1 MAKKVVYSLLALSA
15 VPAANANAA
24 AVAAP
29 AQGTQ
34 VQGEMTAADVQE
46 VYQMLEASA
55 EDFANVINGL
65 QNQLNAGVNE
75 IEDMLGQAE
84 KFDERVDQEKLAALV
99 QLLKDSKIDIATI
112 DQGLDDIKNNEEN
125 QTEDNFA
132 KVSAP
137 AETNEYLIRL
147 EEILKAARDAFN
159 ELNAENENILA
170 NDANQAAADELQTKL
185 DELKDKEVA
194 DENKKGE
201 IDEAIKNV
209 EDQVNG
215 FKDAADKAFE
225 DGTATEFEPDPSK
238 EEIEE
243 AIQAVS
249 DQIDAINA
257 NYDAYKEVKD
267 AIDAS
272 TAAYNEAM
280 DLLQTTLG
288 GKEDYTGLLKDTQK
302 LLTDVQQNIKLADKA
317 NEEAYAEGKSVEKKD
332 ELLGMFET
340 DTDAILKIAQD
351 AIAKYEAIEAAKEAV
366 STLQENLDKVEVK
379 DEFLNKEELQ
389 TEKDDIQKEIN
400 DLSDAVKE
408 AIADPEV
415 DGSYSVEEQAAA
427 IQQKIDDLV
436 GKVEEAQKAAD
447 ENKEAYD
454 AVIASIGDLQQL
466 LDDAN
471 DKVEEKT
478 YENNDNAPVKERY
491 TKLSEELQAQI
502 DGFQKQADEANANG
516 TAVEFNENFPEA
528 SKELKAAI
536 EEYYSQPSAALNHYD
551 EVWEQLGTVDKSM
564 KELNDFINGMTADN
578 TEAKA
583 QAEELAGRIDAV
595 KGEIADAL
603 TKEGKE
609 HWEAMLAVNAPD
621 AAGGPTELDEIAT
634 AIDELMDQVKA
645 DQQAYDDE
653 QAKDARI
660 AVSNEVRD
668 RLDAIYD
675 LIEEIGDELKEENK
689 DAIGSAY
696 DELVNQFEEIQNV
709 DLAAQED
716 SYKQNKEYED
726 GDPEGATPGADG
738 ERNDNLE
745 PDDVKAHSELSK
757 IVDALK
763 GIAEDLNNLKDGI
776 QDAKDNVAENNA
788 AKTTA
793 DADVDALQ
801 KELDEAIQ
809 TVADLVKDETGD
821 PVETE
826 FADDFEKIQGEIDD
840 LKKEIDDAYAA
851 EELADKLEEINGKI
865 KDISDEIKQT
875 VDDAKAF
882 QANLDAI
889 ADLLDRYEEV
899 KKEYEDAMSETFDT
913 EDDAIT
919 SVFEADENG
928 DAAQFYKDQ
937 LEAQQTILDL
947 IKEDIDKLT
956 NDAVEK
962 KPDLMDRLDKFEE
975 GVNQV
980 LQDAADNREAYEGQK
995 TAKEETQ
1002 DLWNEVYTRINT
1014 TDESSIKDEW
1024 LEKLD
1029 KLQDDINAV
1038 ALTISDSY
1046 KEGKSVENDDA
1057 IMDEIT
1063 RIKNALNDLDAQQQE
1078 GYDEQIAKD
1087 NTAMYEAFL
1096 EAIKNTDEAFKVAVE
1111 TIDGFRG
1118 VKNEGLKKVVEDIVV
1133 KYHDIFY
1140 VLPTDA
1146 TEEDPYRVK
1155 IQDLKDEVR
1164 EAFAK
1169 VKSPEKF
1176 DEESTYVQRAN
1187 DLTTEINHKTADFI
1201 EEVQLAIDALWA
1213 DIEADVTG
1221 KVDAAKAELTGAEPP
1236 YEVDADKAFEELTD
1250 KIAEAKEYAHDVYNP
1265 TVLKKL
1271 DDVLE
1276 NYLVK
1281 ADEIIAD
1288 ALNEAAKADIDPR
1301 VADAD
1306 KAFKDATEKMKDNS
1320 DKLQELNDLYNETV
1334 AEAKT
1339 KEAEAYAKK
1348 ELADARAEIIE
1359 LLNQFTTDAASLVEE
1374 YEQEKQAA
1382 EDLAE
1387 AVEDLNKKIDDAIE
1401 KLEQVLEG
1409 EDDIEVLEDLR
1420 EEVNSMK
1427 TAEEADDIEAKINTA
1442 IADAIDEEQE
1452 IINAQLEELQEAYNR
1467 FASQKIDTDGM
1478 DLDEAYA
1485 AQAEHAAKAAEMR
1498 ALIEEA
1504 RKALDDTATLDDV
1517 IAGEKALADLNS
1529 SLNPGADEA
1538 AQEALNDAIAD
1549 LEEKA
1554 KLEGISDEVKAEFED
1569 ELSELNDK
1577 IADVKDEVENLE
1589 NADFYKDK
1597 IQKEIDEIAAEL
1609 DKLVE
1614 DAQAEQAKVDANN
1627 EAYADALAALGDI
1640 DEILSDAK
1648 DIIDEFGGNS
1658 NAISNL
1664 QNTYDKKRQE
1674 VEKLNSEKALTADYV
1689 VKNLDVEAVEEAAL
1703 EAIDNAAISVVGKKI
1718 DDARQQLTDVMSA
1731 LKEKNYAAEVWKE
1744 IQNEYGDIYK
1754 NLNGIALDNDGYE
1767 NMEDNLKRIADE
1779 VARIEALAE
1788 RVQTVQL
1795 GDVNHDGKIT
1805 NKDYFTLLDIIASG
1819 EKPEA
1824 GTDEFVATDIN
1835 GDGEINI
1842 GDAVALSNVI
1852 LYGNVEGVASARA
1865 AQNVEENVTVEASK
1879 NADGTTRLA
1888 INLNNGRAYTA
1899 MQMDIVLPEGMSIVA
1914 QSAAQRA
1921 EGHDLYTGQ
1930 FDGINR
1936 IVMASSK
1943 STAFAGNSGAVVY
1956 IDIEGAGSMD
1966 QIEFQNVLFAETN
1979 AQLAEFTV
1987 GAPVTNG
1994 INSIQSDSMMS
2005 KVYNMGGRMVNAVK
2019 KGINIIKGNNG
2030 ETKKVVVK

>member
-34 VQGEMTAADVQE
+34 VQGEMNAADVQE

-55 EDFANVINGL
+55 EDFENVINGL

-84 KFDERVDQEKLAALV
+84 KFDERVDQEKLAALL

-185 DELKDKEVA
+185 DELKGKEVA

-201 IDEAIKNV
+201 VEDAIKEV

-215 FKDAADKAFE
+215 FKEAADKAFE

-288 GKEDYTGLLKDTQK
+288 GKEDYVGLLKDTQK
-302 LLTDVQQNIKLADKA
+302 LLTEVQQNIKLADKA

-389 TEKDDIQKEIN
+389 TEKDGIQKEID
-400 DLSDAVKE
+400 DLSAEVKD

-415 DGSYSVEEQAAA
+415 DGSYSVEEQASA

-436 GKVEEAQKAAD
+436 GKVEAAEQAAK

-454 AVIASIGDLQQL
+454 AVIASIGNLQQM
-466 LDDAN
+466 LDEAN
-471 DKVEEKT
+471 DKIEEKT
-478 YENNDNAPVKERY
+478 YENNDNASVKERY
-491 TKLSEELQAQI
+491 VNLDKDLQDQI
-502 DGFQKQADEANANG
+502 DAFSKQADEANANG

-536 EEYYSQPSAALNHYD
+536 EQYYFQPSAALNHYD
-551 EVWEQLGTVDKSM
+551 EVWEQLGTVDESM

-603 TKEGKE
+603 TKEGVE

-621 AAGGPTELDEIAT
+621 EAGGATELDEIAE

-675 LIEEIGDELKEENK
+675 LIEEIGGELNEENK

-696 DELVNQFEEIQNV
+696 DKLVEDFANIQNV

-763 GIAEDLNNLKDGI
+763 GIAEDLNQLKDDI
-776 QDAKDNVAENNA
+776 QNAKDKVADNNA

-793 DADVDALQ
+793 DADVAALQ
-801 KELDEAIQ
+801 EELDQAIK
-809 TVADLVKDETGD
+809 TVADLVEDETGD

-840 LKKEIDDAYAA
+840 LKGEIDDAYAA
-851 EELADKLEEINGKI
+851 EELADKLDEINGKI

-875 VDDAKAF
+875 VEDAKAF

-899 KKEYEDAMSETFDT
+899 KKEYEE
-913 EDDAIT
+913 AIAT
-919 SVFEADENG
+919 GVAEADKEG
-928 DAAQFYKDQ
+928 DATEFYKDQ

-947 IKEDIDKLT
+947 IKSDIDALT

-980 LQDAADNREAYEGQK
+980 LQDAADNREAYENQK

-1057 IMDEIT
+1057 IMDEIA

-1096 EAIKNTDEAFKVAVE
+1096 EAIANTDLAFKRAVE
-1111 TIDGFRG
+1111 TIDSYRS
-1118 VKNEGLKKVVEDIVV
+1118 VKNKGLKEVVEDIVV
-1133 KYHDIFY
+1133 KYHDLFY

-1187 DLTTEINHKTADFI
+1187 DLTTEIEEKTKAFLDEI
-1201 EEVQLAIDALWA
+1201 QAAIDVLWA
-1213 DIEADVTG
+1213 DIEADVTA
-1221 KVDAAKAELTGAEPP
+1221 KVDDAKAELTGAEPP
-1236 YEVDADKAFEELTD
+1236 YTVDADEAFEELTD
-1250 KIAEAKEYAHDVYNP
+1250 KIAEAKEYAHDA
-1265 TVLKKL
+1265 TVNNIQKL

-1306 KAFKDATEKMKDNS
+1306 KAFREATDKMKDNS

-1334 AEAKT
+1334 AEAK
-1339 KEAEAYAKK
+1339 KLEAEAYAKK
-1348 ELADARAEIIE
+1348 ELADARAEIID

-1387 AVEDLNKKIDDAIE
+1387 AVDDLNKKIDDAIE

-1467 FASQKIDTDGM
+1467 FASQKIDTEGM

-1485 AQAEHAAKAAEMR
+1485 AQAEHAEKAAEMR

-1504 RKALDDTATLDDV
+1504 RKALADDATLDDV

-1554 KLEGISDEVKAEFED
+1554 KLEGISDEVKAEFEE
-1569 ELSELNDK
+1569 ELGELNDK

-1664 QNTYDKKRQE
+1664 QKTYGNKRQE
-1674 VEKLNSEKALTADYV
+1674 VEKLNAQKALTADYV
-1689 VKNLDVEAVEEAAL
+1689 RKNLDVEAVEEAAL

-1744 IQNEYGDIYK
+1744 IQKEYGDIYQ

-1767 NMEDNLKRIADE
+1767 NMADNLKRIEDE

-1852 LYGNVEGVASARA
+1852 LYGNIEGVAGARA

-1888 INLNNGRAYTA
+1888 INLSNGHAYTA
-1899 MQMDIVLPEGMSIVA
+1899 MQMDIVLPEGMSIVG

-1936 IVMASSK
+1936 IVMASAK

-2019 KGINIIKGNNG
+2019 KGINIIKGSDG

>member
-55 EDFANVINGL
+55 EDFENVINGL

-75 IEDMLGQAE
+75 IEDMLAQAE

-112 DQGLDDIKNNEEN
+112 DQDLDDIKNNEEN

-170 NDANQAAADELQTKL
+170 NDANQAAADELQNKL
-185 DELKDKEVA
+185 DELKGKEVA

-201 IDEAIKNV
+201 VDDAIKAV

-215 FKDAADKAFE
+215 FKEAADKAFE

-288 GKEDYTGLLKDTQK
+288 GKDDYVGLLKDTQK
-302 LLTDVQQNIKLADKA
+302 LLTEVQQNIKLADKA

-389 TEKDDIQKEIN
+389 TEKDDIQKEID
-400 DLSDAVKE
+400 DLAAEVKD

-415 DGSYSVEEQAAA
+415 DGSYSVEEQASA

-436 GKVEEAQKAAD
+436 GKVEAAQQAAK
-447 ENKEAYD
+447 ENQEAYD

-466 LDDAN
+466 LDEAN
-471 DKVEEKT
+471 EKVEDKT
-478 YENNDNAPVKERY
+478 YENNDNASVKERY
-491 TKLSEELQAQI
+491 DKLNNDLQAQI
-502 DGFQKQADEANANG
+502 DEFTTKAEEANANG

-528 SKELKAAI
+528 SKDLKAAI
-536 EEYYSQPSAALNHYD
+536 EEYYRYPSAALDHYD
-551 EVWEQLGTVDKSM
+551 EVWAQLGTVDESM

-621 AAGGPTELDEIAT
+621 ADGGPTELDEIAE

-653 QAKDARI
+653 QAKNARI

-675 LIEEIGDELKEENK
+675 LIEKIGDELNEENK

-763 GIAEDLNNLKDGI
+763 GIAEDLNQLKDDI
-776 QDAKDNVAENNA
+776 QNAKDKVADNNA

-793 DADVDALQ
+793 DADVAALQ
-801 KELDEAIQ
+801 EELDQAIQ

-826 FADDFEKIQGEIDD
+826 FADDFEKIQGEIND
-840 LKKEIDDAYAA
+840 LKGEIDDAYAA
-851 EELADKLEEINGKI
+851 EELADKLDEINGKI

-875 VDDAKAF
+875 VEDAKAF

-899 KKEYEDAMSETFDT
+899 KKEYEDAMATGV
-913 EDDAIT
+913 A
-919 SVFEADENG
+919 EADKDG
-928 DAAQFYKDQ
+928 DATEFYVGQ
-937 LEAQQTILDL
+937 LEDQQTILDL
-947 IKEDIDKLT
+947 IKSDIDALT

-1057 IMDEIT
+1057 IMDEIA

-1096 EAIKNTDEAFKVAVE
+1096 EAIANTDLAFKRAVE
-1111 TIDGFRG
+1111 TIDSYRS
-1118 VKNEGLKKVVEDIVV
+1118 VKNKGLKEVVEDIVV
-1133 KYHDIFY
+1133 KYHDLFY

-1187 DLTTEINHKTADFI
+1187 DLTTEIEEKTKAFLDEI
-1201 EEVQLAIDALWA
+1201 QAAIDVLWA
-1213 DIEADVTG
+1213 DIEADVTA
-1221 KVDAAKAELTGAEPP
+1221 KVDDAKAELTGAEPP
-1236 YEVDADKAFEELTD
+1236 YTVDADEAFEVLTD
-1250 KIAEAKEYAHDVYNP
+1250 KIAEAKEYAHDA
-1265 TVLKKL
+1265 TVNNIKKL

-1306 KAFKDATEKMKDNS
+1306 KAFKEATDKMKDNS

-1467 FASQKIDTDGM
+1467 FASQKIDTEGM

-1504 RKALDDTATLDDV
+1504 RKALADDATLDDV

-1577 IADVKDEVENLE
+1577 IADVKEEVENLE

-1627 EAYADALAALGDI
+1627 EAYADAIAALGDI

-1674 VEKLNSEKALTADYV
+1674 VEKLNAQKALTADYV
-1689 VKNLDVEAVEEAAL
+1689 RKNLDVEAVEAAAL

-1744 IQNEYGDIYK
+1744 IQKEYGDIYQ

-1767 NMEDNLKRIADE
+1767 NMADNLQRIADE

-1852 LYGNVEGVASARA
+1852 LYGNIEGVASARA

-1899 MQMDIVLPEGMSIVA
+1899 MQMDIVLPEGMSIVG

-1936 IVMASSK
+1936 IVMASAK

-2019 KGINIIKGNNG
+2019 KGINIIKGNDG

>member
-84 KFDERVDQEKLAALV
+84 KFDERVDQEKLEALK

-302 LLTDVQQNIKLADKA
+302 LLTEVQQNIKLADKA

-366 STLQENLDKVEVK
+366 NTLQENLDKVEVK

-400 DLSDAVKE
+400 DLSDAVKD

-551 EVWEQLGTVDKSM
+551 EVWEQLGTVDESM

-653 QAKDARI
+653 EAKNARI

-696 DELVNQFEEIQNV
+696 DELVKQFEDIQNV

-821 PVETE
+821 AVETE
-826 FADDFEKIQGEIDD
+826 FADDFENIQGEIND

-899 KKEYEDAMSETFDT
+899 KKEYEDAMATGV
-913 EDDAIT
+913 A
-919 SVFEADENG
+919 EADKDG
-928 DAAQFYKDQ
+928 DATEFYVDQ

-980 LQDAADNREAYEGQK
+980 LQDAADNREAYENQK

-1096 EAIKNTDEAFKVAVE
+1096 EAIANTDLAFKRAVE
-1111 TIDGFRG
+1111 TIDSYRN

-1133 KYHDIFY
+1133 KYHDLFY

-1187 DLTTEINHKTADFI
+1187 DLTTEIEEKTKAFLDEI
-1201 EEVQLAIDALWA
+1201 QAAIDVLWA
-1213 DIEADVTG
+1213 DIEADVTA

-1236 YEVDADKAFEELTD
+1236 YEVDADKAFETLTD
-1250 KIAEAKEYAHDVYNP
+1250 KIAEAKEYAHDA
-1265 TVLKKL
+1265 TVNNIKKL

-1504 RKALDDTATLDDV
+1504 RKALADDATLDDV

-1577 IADVKDEVENLE
+1577 IADVKEEVENLE

-1674 VEKLNSEKALTADYV
+1674 VEDLNSKKALTADYV

-1744 IQNEYGDIYK
+1744 IQKEYGDIYK

>member
-170 NDANQAAADELQTKL
+170 NDANQAAADELQNKL

-201 IDEAIKNV
+201 IDDAIKNV

-215 FKDAADKAFE
+215 FKEAADKAFE

-288 GKEDYTGLLKDTQK
+288 GKEDYVGLLKDTQK
-302 LLTDVQQNIKLADKA
+302 LLTEVQQNIKLADKA

-400 DLSDAVKE
+400 DLSDAVKD
-408 AIADPEV
+408 AIAYPEV

-436 GKVEEAQKAAD
+436 GKVEEAQKAAK
-447 ENKEAYD
+447 ENQEAYD
-454 AVIASIGDLQQL
+454 AVIASIGDLQQM
-466 LDDAN
+466 LDEAN
-471 DKVEEKT
+471 EKVEEKT
-478 YENNDNAPVKERY
+478 YENNDNASVKERY
-491 TKLSEELQAQI
+491 DKLDKSLQDQI
-502 DGFQKQADEANANG
+502 DEFTKQAEEANANG

-528 SKELKAAI
+528 SKDLKAAI
-536 EEYYSQPSAALNHYD
+536 EEYYRYPSAALDHYD
-551 EVWEQLGTVDKSM
+551 EVWEQLGTVDESM

-621 AAGGPTELDEIAT
+621 ADGGPTELDEIAE

-653 QAKDARI
+653 EAKNARI

-675 LIEEIGDELKEENK
+675 LIEEIGGELNEENK

-696 DELVNQFEEIQNV
+696 DELVKQFEEIQNV

-763 GIAEDLNNLKDGI
+763 GIAEDLNQLKDDI
-776 QDAKDNVAENNA
+776 QNAKDKVADNNA

-801 KELDEAIQ
+801 EKLDQAIQ

-840 LKKEIDDAYAA
+840 LQKEIDDAYAA
-851 EELADKLEEINGKI
+851 EELADKLDEINDKI
-865 KDISDEIKQT
+865 KGISDEIKQT

-899 KKEYEDAMSETFDT
+899 KKEYEDAMATGV
-913 EDDAIT
+913 A
-919 SVFEADENG
+919 EADKDG
-928 DAAQFYKDQ
+928 DATEFYVDQ

-980 LQDAADNREAYEGQK
+980 LQDAADNREAYENQK

-1029 KLQDDINAV
+1029 KLQDDINKV

-1087 NTAMYEAFL
+1087 NTAMYDAFL
-1096 EAIKNTDEAFKVAVE
+1096 EAIANTDLAFKRAVE
-1111 TIDGFRG
+1111 TIDSYRN

-1133 KYHDIFY
+1133 KYHDLFY

-1187 DLTTEINHKTADFI
+1187 DLTTEIEEKTKAFLDEI
-1201 EEVQLAIDALWA
+1201 QAAIDVLWA
-1213 DIEADVTG
+1213 DIEADVTA

-1236 YEVDADKAFEELTD
+1236 YEVDADKAFETLTD
-1250 KIAEAKEYAHDVYNP
+1250 KIAEAKEYAHDATEKNIQ
-1265 TVLKKL
+1265 KL
-1271 DDVLE
+1271 DEVLE

-1288 ALNEAAKADIDPR
+1288 ALNEAAKVGGGGVSGDGLRALVGGQVGGGDVVAVGDGRLVNASIASIPAGEGVGEHACVHAAGLHQR
-1301 VADAD
+1301 VGDGGGVSYGPTD
-1306 KAFKDATEKMKDNS
+1306 EAT
-1320 DKLQELNDLYNETV
+1320 
-1334 AEAKT
+1334 A
-1339 KEAEAYAKK
+1339 
-1348 ELADARAEIIE
+1348 IIG
-1359 LLNQFTTDAASLVEE
+1359 AGSGG
-1374 YEQEKQAA
+1374 KG
-1382 EDLAE
+1382 
-1387 AVEDLNKKIDDAIE
+1387 AVEH
-1401 KLEQVLEG
+1401 
-1409 EDDIEVLEDLR
+1409 
-1420 EEVNSMK
+1420 
-1427 TAEEADDIEAKINTA
+1427 T
-1442 IADAIDEEQE
+1442 
-1452 IINAQLEELQEAYNR
+1452 
-1467 FASQKIDTDGM
+1467 
-1478 DLDEAYA
+1478 
-1485 AQAEHAAKAAEMR
+1485 
-1498 ALIEEA
+1498 
-1504 RKALDDTATLDDV
+1504 
-1517 IAGEKALADLNS
+1517 
-1529 SLNPGADEA
+1529 
-1538 AQEALNDAIAD
+1538 
-1549 LEEKA
+1549 
-1554 KLEGISDEVKAEFED
+1554 
-1569 ELSELNDK
+1569 
-1577 IADVKDEVENLE
+1577 
-1589 NADFYKDK
+1589 
-1597 IQKEIDEIAAEL
+1597 
-1609 DKLVE
+1609 
-1614 DAQAEQAKVDANN
+1614 
-1627 EAYADALAALGDI
+1627 
-1640 DEILSDAK
+1640 
-1648 DIIDEFGGNS
+1648 
-1658 NAISNL
+1658 
-1664 QNTYDKKRQE
+1664 
-1674 VEKLNSEKALTADYV
+1674 
-1689 VKNLDVEAVEEAAL
+1689 
-1703 EAIDNAAISVVGKKI
+1703 AIDNDGVTTSGNSCHNSAMGAVAAHAAVDAHRTATARDVQRARRFTHDAACKFGAGGDGAIDVEVLDNGISGESEWCGTFCRCVIVDSQRVAVAQEGALERVGLVGSHHRRDADVAVHLHVLSAEGTASSDGIGEAVPVVRAA
-1718 DDARQQLTDVMSA
+1718 DD
-1731 LKEKNYAAEVWKE
+1731 E
-1744 IQNEYGDIYK
+1744 
-1754 NLNGIALDNDGYE
+1754 GIALDARALRGPCHRHGVGRTARAGRTPVAAVAAGSAVVDAIAPAIVI
-1767 NMEDNLKRIADE
+1767 KIPIRIIYTHILS
-1779 VARIEALAE
+1779 V
-1788 RVQTVQL
+1788 VQL
-1795 GDVNHDGKIT
+1795 CVGA
-1805 NKDYFTLLDIIASG
+1805 IASSG
-1819 EKPEA
+1819 GSIA
-1824 GTDEFVATDIN
+1824 IN
-1835 GDGEINI
+1835 
-1842 GDAVALSNVI
+1842 AR
-1852 LYGNVEGVASARA
+1852 VAS
-1865 AQNVEENVTVEASK
+1865 ES
-1879 NADGTTRLA
+1879 
-1888 INLNNGRAYTA
+1888 AYF
-1899 MQMDIVLPEGMSIVA
+1899 IVA
-1914 QSAAQRA
+1914 
-1921 EGHDLYTGQ
+1921 
-1930 FDGINR
+1930 I
-1936 IVMASSK
+1936 MK
-1943 STAFAGNSGAVVY
+1943 
-1956 IDIEGAGSMD
+1956 
-1966 QIEFQNVLFAETN
+1966 
-1979 AQLAEFTV
+1979 
-1987 GAPVTNG
+1987 
-1994 INSIQSDSMMS
+1994 
-2005 KVYNMGGRMVNAVK
+2005 
-2019 KGINIIKGNNG
+2019 
-2030 ETKKVVVK
+2030 